1 MLASEST
8 LSGGPLS
15 TEKTALVVVHGVAD
29 QLPGATA
36 KSIVDL
42 LVATSPPGAAY
53 RSLGS
58 RDLTLSV
65 PPLAPCFEAK
75 RVDVASPHALDRSL
89 FQSFLQSYRSDFQRQ
104 RWEAPTAGQ
113 VLAERKAAK
122 SAAAPSSSVPAM
134 PAALPADTTAVAAV
148 GRSPTTCSASNA
160 TTAACRKPTRPPASS
175 SSASRPARLAG
186 SRSTRCTGPT
196 CRGSRARFRAS

>member
-1 MLASEST
+1 
-8 LSGGPLS
+8 LS

-89 FQSFLQSYRSDFQRQ
+89 FKSFLQSYRSDFQRQ

-122 SAAAPSSSVPAM
+122 AAAAPSSSLPAM
-134 PAALPADTTAVAAV
+134 PAALPADTTAVAAAAHAA
-148 GRSPTTCSASNA
+148 GSGEPDRGLAFTDYLLGKQRDNGGLQEAYETTCIE
-160 TTAACRKPTRPPASS
+160 
-175 SSASRPARLAG
+175 L
-186 SRSTRCTGPT
+186 
-196 CRGSRARFRAS
+196 